1 MHKLGVMCA
10 PSMILASESVRL
22 PLSVRLRRPDFTI
35 FTVIRML
42 LSPEDHVQV
51 ERDPILPL
59 DLASKIC
66 EYLKILATSVLKPV
80 CSLLPCGKQL
90 VRKLQETLFP
100 SELSCENA

>member
-42 LSPEDHVQV
+42 LSPEDQV

-90 VRKLQETLFP
+90 VRKLQETLCP